1 MMRYKITL
9 EIPNQKVFDLIKS
22 WVQLEVI
29 EETEKS
35 IVVEGRESVIE
46 LMMMELFR
54 YCKRRKI
61 IYIFSK
67 VEQITEEDVGK
78 ISDIL

>member
-29 EETEKS
+29 EETENS